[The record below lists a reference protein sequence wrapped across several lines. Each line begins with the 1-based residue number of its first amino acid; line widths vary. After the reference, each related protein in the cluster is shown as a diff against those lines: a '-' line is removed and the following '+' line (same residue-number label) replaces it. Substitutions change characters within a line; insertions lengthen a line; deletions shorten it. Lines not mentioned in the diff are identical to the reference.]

1 VHLRNFSFFLELFLV
16 LTQRKSLLK
25 RIEKC
30 VSAPPNTQEMQPPT
44 EIDIMNTLQPLR
56 KQLETLKSVSQRELQ
71 NSKPTRRH
79 SDILVELEKNLKN
92 WLESMNNQEKRRCF
106 TTVEIIK
113 LANLRGKNGSQPGD
127 RLVGQALRAVGF
139 TPKRDWTVV
148 GRNRR
153 FWQFMGDSAWI

>member
-1 VHLRNFSFFLELFLV
+1 MNWCTCAIFLLFLELFLV
-16 LTQRKSLLK
+16 LSQKKSLWK

-44 EIDIMNTLQPLR
+44 EMGIMNTLQPLR

-71 NSKPTRRH
+71 NNKPTRRH
-79 SDILVELEKNLKN
+79 SDILGELEKNLEN
-92 WLESMNNQEKRRCF
+92 WLESMNCQEKRRCV

-113 LANLRGKNGSQPGD
+113 LANLLGKNGAQPG
-127 RLVGQALRAVGF
+127 
-139 TPKRDWTVV
+139 DWTVV